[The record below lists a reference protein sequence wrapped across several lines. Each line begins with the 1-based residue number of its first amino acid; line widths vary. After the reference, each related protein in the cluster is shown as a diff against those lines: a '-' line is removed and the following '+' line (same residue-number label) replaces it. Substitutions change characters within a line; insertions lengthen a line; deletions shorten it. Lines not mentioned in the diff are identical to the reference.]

1 MEEISERN
9 RNNCNQYIELGING
23 PMGVDGVHAA
33 HEDAA

>member
-33 HEDAA
+33 HDDAA